1 MVDGIEIIGEHE
13 GDDGHQLHE
22 NVQSR
27 TGGILEEEKE
37 RTGER
42 KGEEKMRRDIWRRR

>member
-27 TGGILEEEKE
+27 TRGILEEEEQGKGKE
-37 RTGER
+37 R
-42 KGEEKMRRDIWRRR
+42 K